1 VSKNLT
7 GACDTIA
14 DLKGEKPVIEIVWV
28 MQAAPDRLADF
39 EKVYSPSGRWVQLF
53 RQAEGYISTGLLPD
67 LETEDRFLVIDRWRD
82 LTSFESFKKRHQTE
96 YDELDRQCEALTI
109 KETRIGIFKS

>member
-1 VSKNLT
+1 
-7 GACDTIA
+7 
-14 DLKGEKPVIEIVWV
+14 
-28 MQAAPDRLADF
+28 
-39 EKVYSPSGRWVQLF
+39 
-53 RQAEGYISTGLLPD
+53 LLPD